1 MSDCI
6 ELGLDT
12 LPLVRSADFCVTE
25 RPFVHPRRTLDYHVL
40 VCILKGGMQ
49 IIEQGTVYDLRPGD
63 MMFLK
68 AGMHH
73 WGERAC
79 PAGTTWIYIHF
90 HLNQLEGY
98 APYSPYSGF
107 LRNQEFEPADYR
119 CALTMPKARGFQLGG
134 ALERKIRQLVEQYQS
149 SDPLRAGSIN
159 ALMMQLL
166 TDVCRG
172 VEGAAPAAENR
183 VLRLIGLLEE
193 EVSSPFDSA
202 ALSEKMGLS
211 YKYLNELFQRE
222 TGMTLH
228 RYHTCLRMNEAAR
241 LLRETSLS
249 VTEISERLGF
259 VNLFYFSSV
268 FKKTNGVSPRQ
279 YGRGFFVR

>member
-63 MMFLK
+63 LMFLK
-68 AGMHH
+68 AGLHH
-73 WGERAC
+73 WGERPC

-90 HLNQLEGY
+90 YLNQPEGY

-119 CALTMPKARGFQLGG
+119 CALTMPKARSFQLGG
-134 ALERKIRQLVEQYQS
+134 ALERKMRLLVEQYQS
-149 SDPLRAGSIN
+149 SDPLRAGPIN

-172 VEGAAPAAENR
+172 VEGAAPAAQNR

-193 EVSSPFDSA
+193 EVSNPFDSA
-202 ALSEKMGLS
+202 VLSEKMGLS

-279 YGRGFFVR
+279 YGRGFLSR